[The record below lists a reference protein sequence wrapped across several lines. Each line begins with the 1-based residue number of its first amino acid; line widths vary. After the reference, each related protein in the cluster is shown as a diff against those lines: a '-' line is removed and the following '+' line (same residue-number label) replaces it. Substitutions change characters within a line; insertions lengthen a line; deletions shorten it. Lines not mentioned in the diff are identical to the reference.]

1 MARSLPSNIER
12 LAQSNAFQEDH
23 LGFKGIFAGISDEL
37 IPEGYV
43 PDMEN
48 LKITQEGTA
57 AAIPNPTTIAP
68 PEGETALT
76 SMFVWQKDDGTNTLL
91 AQYGA
96 KLYQRV
102 GTPLAWVEIQRSP
115 SPWSIGGGGVNLLTA
130 NQSNAETDTT
140 GVTGA
145 WGTLTRNTTTPLA
158 GSGDFKLVADGGG
171 NAAISVSLAVTAG
184 RWYVFQVFLNTFHWQ
199 GGHTVHLQMAW
210 YGASGWISNTMG
222 GAVAAEGVPTHLS
235 IMGQAPAGA
244 TSCNIYMYLD
254 LSIAGEILY
263 VDSLMF
269 EEIFPVFGSTKKASY
284 ASGMDNKLFIAQEDT
299 QCMSYDGTTLA
310 ALWNGPKGRY
320 ITLWKNRLWVGY
332 LKSFYGMADTATANG
347 TETTTTEGGE
357 LQSAV
362 IWSNINRA
370 EVLHDTDA
378 SHYDGGWSPLSMIV
392 LKTPENS
399 VCTGLLPAQETLL
412 MFTASAVFKFSGYS
426 ETSFTSF
433 NSYNG
438 ADTPKD
444 GAVITAGGVFY
455 VSGDGFFLLSAL
467 KTEYDT
473 PKKISEAVKPLI
485 NLSSGVVSCANF
497 DSRVWFCTGGTLVAL
512 NSATGS
518 WEKYKLGGLYGA
530 TDVGAQNIVYA
541 FDHLYV
547 GTSTGYILEPDVPN
561 VAVVGYQPWYL
572 QTPTLNQGIT
582 TAQKRYTS
590 LFVYAKNTSDAM
602 YPSYSADR
610 GNNLTI
616 NPLITG
622 VTNGDLWGTLLWG
635 AEATTGHGHWSL
647 ANTGMQVYKRYI
659 SLPLARTISFMFTGT
674 GDGALLGYSVA
685 YRAKRKFGI

>member
-1 MARSLPSNIER
+1 MVADNISR
-12 LAQSNAFQEDH
+12 LSQSNAFSDSH

-48 LKITQEGTA
+48 LKITQEGIA

-68 PEGETALT
+68 PDGQTALT
-76 SMFVWQKDDGTNTLL
+76 SMFVWQKDDGTDTLL

-96 KLYQRV
+96 KLYKRV
-102 GTPLAWVEIQRSP
+102 GTPLAWVEIERSP

-130 NQSNAETDTT
+130 NQSNAETDLT
-140 GVTGA
+140 GVSTGT
-145 WGTLTRNTTTPLA
+145 GTLTRNTVSPMA
-158 GSGDFKLVADGGG
+158 GAADFKLVAAGDYPIFQTSTKTAVVAG
-171 NAAISVSLAVTAG
+171 NWYSGQLLARESGCAAPRNLGLNIVWYTAGEAAIGTSYLSLPLGTTA
-184 RWYVFQVFLNTFHWQ
+184 
-199 GGHTVHLQMAW
+199 TVLSLQ
-210 YGASGWISNTMG
+210 
-222 GAVAAEGVPTHLS
+222 
-235 IMGQAPAGA
+235 GQAPATA
-244 TSCNIYMYLD
+244 TQAILYMSLD
-254 LSIAGEILY
+254 GVVDGEILY
-263 VDSLMF
+263 ADNLMI
-269 EEIFPVFGSTKKASY
+269 EEYSPVVFGSTKKASY
-284 ASGMDNKLFIAQEDT
+284 AAGMNNQLFIAQEDT

-332 LKSFYGMADTATANG
+332 LKSFYGMSTTATSNG
-347 TETTTTEGGE
+347 TETTTAEGGG
-357 LQSAV
+357 LQSTV
-362 IWSNINRA
+362 VWSNINLA

-378 SHYDGGWSPLSMIV
+378 SHFDNGWSPLSMIA

-399 VCTGLLPAQETLL
+399 VCTGILPAQETLL

-426 ETSFTSF
+426 ETTFTSF

-485 NLSSGVVSCANF
+485 NLTNGVVSCANF
-497 DSRVWFCTGGTLVAL
+497 DGRVWFCTGGTLVAL
-512 NSATGS
+512 NSATGA

-530 TDVGAQNIVYA
+530 TDVGIQNIVYA

-547 GTSTGYILEPDVPN
+547 GTSTGYILEPDVP
-561 VAVVGYQPWYL
+561 ATGYRSWYL

-582 TAQKRYTS
+582 TTPKRYTS
-590 LFVYAKNTSDAM
+590 LFVYARNTSDTM
-602 YPSYSADR
+602 YSSYSADR
-610 GNNLTI
+610 GNNMTI
-616 NPLITG
+616 NPAISGIT
-622 VTNGDLWGTLLWG
+622 TGDLWGAMLWG

-647 ANTGMQVYKRYI
+647 TNTGMMVYRRLI

-674 GDGALLGYSVA
+674 GDGALLGYSVS
-685 YRAKRKFGI
+685 YRAKRKTGV